1 MSEATWKKQDGAG
14 TQLTPTWA
22 TYADAMNRFTRSAT
36 SFMEHVHL
44 LNEARDAYDEAMTA
58 SIALRN
64 SLDAGDQTLHSLRA
78 QLARVVNDHLDQP
91 TFDRKRPELLKSNAG
106 GKAFP

>member
-1 MSEATWKKQDGAG
+1 MNEATWKNQDGAD
-14 TQLTPTWA
+14 TQRTPTWA
-22 TYADAMNRFTRSAT
+22 TYADAMNRFTKAAT

-44 LNEARDAYDEAMTA
+44 LNEARNAYDEAMTA

-78 QLARVVNDHLDQP
+78 QLARVVNDHLEQP
-91 TFDRKRPELLKSNAG
+91 AFDRKKPELLKSGTG